1 MLKPTL
7 IPGRREAGCDEAG
20 RGPLAGPVVA
30 AAVILPDGFADDT
43 LNDSKQLSERKR
55 DALRPIVEQQALA
68 WAVAVVDAQEI
79 DRLNILHAS
88 THAMCL
94 AVRALLGERF
104 DNVVAG
110 GTHLGNASP
119 EFITVDGNRF
129 YNETD
134 LPYQCV
140 VKGDAQ
146 YMHIAAASV
155 LAKTHRDE
163 IMERLAL
170 EYPHYGWDRNKGYPT
185 AAHYDAIEQHGV
197 TPYHR
202 RSFSLYR
209 QHSLFEV

>member
-1 MLKPTL
+1 M
-7 IPGRREAGCDEAG
+7 
-20 RGPLAGPVVA
+20 
-30 AAVILPDGFADDT
+30 
-43 LNDSKQLSERKR
+43 
-55 DALRPIVEQQALA
+55 
-68 WAVAVVDAQEI
+68 VAVSLKKKD
-79 DRLNILHAS
+79 
-88 THAMCL
+88 
-94 AVRALLGERF
+94 
-104 DNVVAG
+104 G
-110 GTHLGNASP
+110 GTHLGTASP
-119 EFITVDGNRF
+119 EFIAVDGNRF